1 MRIGIPRGLLY
12 YYYFP
17 LWKPLFEALGA
28 EVVISRKTC
37 AAMMDRGI
45 MAAVPEIC
53 VPIKAYTGHV
63 MDVLDQGVDY
73 VFIPRMVA
81 IDKGHTFCPKFLG
94 LPEMMKHTVPH
105 LKDKL
110 LSPIIRTQGEK
121 MTRLSD
127 YAPVW
132 KALGV
137 TRAAFRRALLQADG
151 VWQTFRRLC
160 RSGHTLDEASRM
172 ALGGSANPPALGG
185 EDVQIGVIGYVYN
198 IYDPY
203 VSMNIL
209 EKLKGLQ
216 AGVQTFEMVDEG
228 VIGRK
233 LNSLPKALFWTFTN
247 KLWGAADHFLR
258 RQEIDGLIHVTAF
271 NCGPDSMLGRIL
283 ELDADSQGKPFMT
296 IRVDEHTGENHLET
310 RIEAFVDMI
319 RRKKLRLAEAK
330 GL

>member
-12 YYYFP
+12 YYYYS
-17 LWKPLFEALGA
+17 LWKPLFEVLGM
-28 EVVISRKTC
+28 EVIVSKKTC

-45 MAAVPEIC
+45 KAAVPEIC

-63 MDVLDQGVDY
+63 IDLLEQGVDY

-94 LPEMMKHTVPH
+94 LPEMLKHTVPN

-110 LSPIIRTQGEK
+110 LSPIIRTEGEE

-132 KALGV
+132 QALGV
-137 TRAAFRRALLQADG
+137 SKAGFRKALLQADD
-151 VWQTFRRLC
+151 VWQQFRSLC
-160 RSGHTLDEASRM
+160 RSGHTLEEAARM
-172 ALGGSANPPALGG
+172 ALSGRADPPAPGG
-185 EDVQIGVIGYVYN
+185 EDVLIGVIGYVYN

-209 EKLKGLQ
+209 EKLKGMQ

-228 VIGRK
+228 IIGRK
-233 LNSLPKALFWTFTN
+233 LKSLPKALFWTFTN

-283 ELDADSQGKPFMT
+283 ELDAEDQGKPFMT
-296 IRVDEHTGENHLET
+296 IRVDEHTGENHLDT

-319 RRKKLRLAEAK
+319 RRKNMHLVGAE